1 MAAAF
6 LTDTQDVAG
15 LQSVLQVPG
24 WIQARIGI
32 FGQGL
37 KGYSGIVAVH
47 QRCFGDLRKV
57 LAEPGEGE
65 GPGPGYGSE
74 YQALNLKEV
83 IIGFVLQYFGQGAA
97 LLAQGT
103 SDCQLQGRFSKR
115 SVLLTRTSLKQENNR
130 KQTKNTGFDSV
141 SKRNGLSSR
150 PTDNRP

>member
-1 MAAAF
+1 M
-6 LTDTQDVAG
+6 
-15 LQSVLQVPG
+15 
-24 WIQARIGI
+24 
-32 FGQGL
+32 
-37 KGYSGIVAVH
+37 VAVH

-57 LAEPGEGE
+57 LAGPGEGE

-115 SVLLTRTSLKQENNR
+115 SVLLIRTFRKQEKQENNR